1 MEGCKLLGGVEWGV
15 AVKRDGQSG
24 WIGGMAARVGVFRE
38 FLKTFANFNFIKQQ
52 LLKLMF
58 PFLIL
63 YVYQRLMRIS
73 LSCN

>member
-1 MEGCKLLGGVEWGV
+1 MEGCNLLGGVEWGV
-15 AVKRDGQSG
+15 AVKRDGQSV

-38 FLKTFANFNFIKQQ
+38 FLKTFANFK